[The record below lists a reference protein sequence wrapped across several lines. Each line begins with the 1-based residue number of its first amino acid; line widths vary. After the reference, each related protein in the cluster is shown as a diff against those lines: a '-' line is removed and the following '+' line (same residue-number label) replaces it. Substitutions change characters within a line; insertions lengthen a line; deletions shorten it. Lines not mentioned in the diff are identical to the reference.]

1 MEKELILENL
11 VEKMLNELFNSG
23 LLDEE
28 DDDEEKKCIEE
39 IINILEERISYY

>member
-23 LLDEE
+23 LLDE
-28 DDDEEKKCIEE
+28 DDDEEIKCIEK

>member
-23 LLDEE
+23 LLDE
-28 DDDEEKKCIEE
+28 DDVEEKECIEE

>member
-28 DDDEEKKCIEE
+28 NDVEEKECIEE